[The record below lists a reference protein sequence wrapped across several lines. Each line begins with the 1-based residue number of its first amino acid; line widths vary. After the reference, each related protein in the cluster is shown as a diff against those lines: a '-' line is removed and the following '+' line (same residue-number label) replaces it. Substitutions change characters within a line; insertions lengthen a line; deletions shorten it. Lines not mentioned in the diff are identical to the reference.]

1 MSNARATHLSR
12 RGILAAGGA
21 LGLGAVLA
29 ACGDDDAK
37 SGGSDKETTAAK
49 SGPWTFKDD
58 RGQTAKTDRAP
69 ANIVSFIG
77 VAAALHDYG
86 IESKGVFGPTRL
98 KDGKADVQAK
108 RPRHQQGHDHRQRVG
123 PVQHREVRG
132 SLPDVLITTI
142 FDSAKTLWYVPEES
156 KKKILAVG
164 APSVGISVYDVQLPT
179 PLQRM
184 LELAKS
190 LGADTTSS
198 TITAAKKR
206 FEDAAARLRAAT
218 KAKPNIKVLVGS
230 ASQDIFYVSGSNL
243 SVDLEYFKA
252 LGVNF
257 VEPAASALKASGG
270 WYENL
275 SWENVDKYGADVI
288 MMDNRTS
295 AIQPTD
301 ITEGTWKK
309 LLNCQGGAGH
319 RAQPRADPV
328 LRQVRASAGGS
339 GQGDRECEEGQL
351 IRGGFALWGAAGR
364 VWLVA
369 QFPAPLGMYP

>member
-58 RGQTAKTDRAP
+58 RGQTAKTDRTP

-98 KDGKADVQAK
+98 KDGKADVQAGDLDISK
-108 RPRHQQGHDHRQRVG
+108 VTVIGNEWGQFNI
-123 PVQHREVRG
+123 EKYAAL
-132 SLPDVLITTI
+132 SPDVLITTM
-142 FDSAKTLWYVPEES
+142 FDAAGTLWYVPEES

-243 SVDLEYFKA
+243 SIDLEYFKG

-295 AIQPTD
+295 AIQPAD

-309 LLNCQGGAGH
+309 LPAVKAG
-319 RAQPRADPV
+319 
-328 LRQVRASAGGS
+328 QVIARNPEPILSY
-339 GQGDRECEEGQL
+339 DKC
-351 IRGGFALWGAAGR
+351 
-364 VWLVA
+364 
-369 QFPAPLGMYP
+369 APLLEDLAKAIESATKVS

>member
-12 RGILAAGGA
+12 RGILAAGSA

-29 ACGDDDAK
+29 ACGDEDAK
-37 SGGSDKETTAAK
+37 SGGSDKETAAAK

-58 RGQTAKTDRAP
+58 RGTTAKTDKTP

-86 IESKGVFGPTRL
+86 IESKGVFGPTEL
-98 KDGKADVQAK
+98 KDGKADVQAGDLDISK
-108 RPRHQQGHDHRQRVG
+108 VTIIGNEWGQFNI
-123 PVQHREVRG
+123 EKYAAL
-132 SLPDVLITTI
+132 SPDVLITTM
-142 FDSAKTLWYVPEES
+142 FDAVGTLWYVPEES

-164 APSVGISVYDVQLPT
+164 APTVGISVYDIQLPT
-179 PLQRM
+179 PLARM

-190 LGADTTSS
+190 LGADTSSS

-206 FEDAAARLRAAT
+206 FEDAAARLRAAA
-218 KAKPNIKVLVGS
+218 KAKPDIKVLAGS

-243 SVDLEYFKA
+243 SADLEYYKA

-257 VEPAASALKASGG
+257 VEPSAAALKASGG
-270 WYENL
+270 WFENL
-275 SWENVDKYGADVI
+275 SWENVDKYGADII

-295 AIQPTD
+295 AIQPAD

-309 LLNCQGGAGH
+309 LPAVKAG
-319 RAQPRADPV
+319 
-328 LRQVRASAGGS
+328 QVIARNPEPILSYAK
-339 GQGDRECEEGQL
+339 C
-351 IRGGFALWGAAGR
+351 
-364 VWLVA
+364 
-369 QFPAPLGMYP
+369 APLLEDLAKAIENAKKVS